1 MWRLYLENSLSSCD
15 DSDCLPYSVVYVFAT
30 RSVYPSS
37 QFDINY
43 DSHKYLSYEAVSL
56 FLMSVLFV
64 RVSLMSPRLIDN
76 RSEQH
81 T

>member
-1 MWRLYLENSLSSCD
+1 MNSLSSCD

-43 DSHKYLSYEAVSL
+43 DPHKYLSYEAASL